1 MNSPSM
7 SNINPDDCGC
17 DSGIS
22 LLTNQRGNSGGV
34 SYNNGNNN
42 VGNNNLNPI
51 QINRNANT
59 RIMSNYQNNM
69 NQVNA
74 NTKLNNLIQGNNT
87 EKELNNLIEENNK
100 LKDIKEA
107 NLTDTSSLFNLFL
120 VVLLSLA
127 CNKMAMYFIEQS
139 IRLNKG
145 TSARFIYYP
154 IGIFVVLVLYNMY

>member
-1 MNSPSM
+1 MNPPSM
-7 SNINPDDCGC
+7 SNLNPDDCGC

-22 LLTNQRGNSGGV
+22 LLTNNRGNS
-34 SYNNGNNN
+34 NGIT
-42 VGNNNLNPI
+42 NNNLNPI

-69 NQVNA
+69 NQVNS
-74 NTKLNNLIQGNNT
+74 NTNLNSLIQGNNT
-87 EKELNNLIEENNK
+87 EKEMNEIIEENNK

-107 NLTDTSSLFNLFL
+107 NLSDTKTMFNLFL
-120 VVLLSLA
+120 IVLLCLS
-127 CNKMAMYFIEQS
+127 CNEMVKYFINQS

-154 IGIFVVLVLYNMY
+154 IGIFVVLVLSNIY